1 MSAARAEQ
9 PLSHWSSP
17 DPDRTLALAGLL
29 LEPVEENAILRRAV
43 TALAAPGGF
52 GFTRAFLFVADAER
66 SVLAGRHAV
75 GPLDA
80 GEARRLAAAARSG
93 GDLVG
98 TLRALDDDTLESAA
112 PSATAHVRGLS
123 LPLVAGLDPTL
134 DACLAAGSARFEA
147 SDADAVRPV
156 WGERLALAGFAAAL
170 VRAAGRPVAL
180 LVADRAFT
188 GSGVSAGDEA
198 RLAHVAGLAGVAIER
213 ARAARE
219 LAERGGQLATL
230 EEAGKSAVKATSLR
244 SELAL
249 LVRAATQTLSCRGGV
264 LWRTAGERSA
274 LLLESVHVSD
284 DRDDPLRQAEALE
297 ALARIVLREGAP
309 RALADAAADP
319 VLDPSAVR
327 GFGAVFAVP
336 VPGPTRAAGILV
348 LWGPEPRALAE
359 PGGFG
364 RDDIRFVEALAAVLG
379 GVLAQAALSERVRQA
394 ETRLAET
401 RKQLATVERMAALG
415 ELAARAAHE
424 VQNPL
429 ASIGGFARR
438 VHKGLSAD
446 DPNRE
451 YLEIILREADRIER
465 LLAEQLQFV
474 RLSRPRLAIESVNQI
489 IGAVI
494 GQRTEPISKKRVRLL
509 KKLAPDVPTLLLD
522 AEKIQQVVA
531 NMLDSALANVP
542 GNGRL
547 RVETRRAQG
556 FVVVE
561 IAGEGPPLAGDML
574 EQLFVPFAAS
584 RKSGESV
591 GLALAQ
597 QVVQSH
603 GGEIR
608 VRSEGDWGV
617 IFSFTLPVGE
627 NEDRRRANERRG
639 VRNDR
644 RNRFP
649 AA

>member
-1 MSAARAEQ
+1 
-9 PLSHWSSP
+9 
-17 DPDRTLALAGLL
+17 
-29 LEPVEENAILRRAV
+29 
-43 TALAAPGGF
+43 
-52 GFTRAFLFVADAER
+52 
-66 SVLAGRHAV
+66 
-75 GPLDA
+75 
-80 GEARRLAAAARSG
+80 
-93 GDLVG
+93 
-98 TLRALDDDTLESAA
+98 
-112 PSATAHVRGLS
+112 
-123 LPLVAGLDPTL
+123 
-134 DACLAAGSARFEA
+134 
-147 SDADAVRPV
+147 
-156 WGERLALAGFAAAL
+156 
-170 VRAAGRPVAL
+170 
-180 LVADRAFT
+180 
-188 GSGVSAGDEA
+188 
-198 RLAHVAGLAGVAIER
+198 
-213 ARAARE
+213 
-219 LAERGGQLATL
+219 
-230 EEAGKSAVKATSLR
+230 
-244 SELAL
+244 
-249 LVRAATQTLSCRGGV
+249 
-264 LWRTAGERSA
+264 
-274 LLLESVHVSD
+274 
-284 DRDDPLRQAEALE
+284 
-297 ALARIVLREGAP
+297 
-309 RALADAAADP
+309 
-319 VLDPSAVR
+319 VR
-327 GFGAVFAVP
+327 GFGAVHAVP
-336 VPGPTRAAGILV
+336 VPGPTRPSGVLV
-348 LWGPEPRALAE
+348 LWGPEPRALDD
-359 PGGFG
+359 PGGFD
-364 RDDIRFVEALAAVLG
+364 RDDARFVEALAGVLG
-379 GVLAQAALSERVRQA
+379 GVLAQAGLSERVRQA
-394 ETRLAET
+394 EARLGET

-424 VQNPL
+424 VKNPL

-438 VHKGLSAD
+438 VHKGLAED
-446 DPNRE
+446 DPHRE

-489 IGAVI
+489 IATVL
-494 GQRTEPISKKRVRLL
+494 GQRTEPLSRKRVRLL

-531 NMLDSALANVP
+531 NMLDSALGNVP

-584 RKSGESV
+584 KKSGESV